1 MNIIIN
7 QMDRCA
13 EDGFVE
19 VVHWTVTKTSGDHT
33 ASAYGTESF
42 TPDPTA
48 AGFKPYA
55 QLTPADVTSWLTERW
70 GTDGV
75 AAKEAALDSQ
85 LADMASPK
93 TVSGLPWAPAPIAA

>member
-7 QMDRCA
+7 TMDRCA

-19 VVHWTVTKTSGDHT
+19 CVHWTVTKTVGEHT

-42 TPDPTA
+42 TPDLTA

-55 QLTPADVTSWLTERW
+55 QLTQADVVGWLTDRW
-70 GTDGV
+70 GAEGT
-75 AAKEAALDSQ
+75 AAKEAALNSQ